1 MYPGF
6 RIPVGAPLVG
16 ALFGPNHARRGDFRV
31 AHGRG
36 VFHAPRNPSHDQAT
50 PPERSRP
57 PVPDGRPHKGRPYA
71 WLWDAALARGS
82 YAKLTGIGGL
92 ENHGLAHIVKRSIAA
107 KYSTSSLGVSR

>member
-16 ALFGPNHARRGDFRV
+16 ALFGPNHARRGDFPV